1 MKYFLYHQEIKLLF
15 HWLSA
20 VPKYKKKNVVI
31 GDLTSF
37 KNLSF
42 NFEQKVKIMK
52 AEYIKAGYLFCFI
65 NAVNDDYN
73 NVQDVG

>member
-1 MKYFLYHQEIKLLF
+1 M
-15 HWLSA
+15 SA
-20 VPKYKKKNVVI
+20 VPKYKKKNVII

-52 AEYIKAGYLFCFI
+52 AEHIEAGYLFRFI
-65 NAVNDDYN
+65 NAVIDDCN
-73 NVQDVG
+73 NVQDGG